1 MPQVNFG
8 EWLPDQP
15 ETINQGV
22 TVAKNCVPAA
32 NGYRSIKELA
42 PLSGAATDK
51 LRGIVAG
58 KDNDGNTS
66 LFAGDASNLY
76 KFNATTS
83 ALDDVTQAATTHSLQ
98 DGERWRFV
106 QFGETMIAAGGT
118 GEALQKFT
126 LGSDTTFSDLGGS
139 PPKADYIAVV
149 RDQVWLAS
157 IDEGSGKI
165 PFRTRWSGIN
175 DETSWTVGTNQS
187 DFQDIFGGD
196 SGAITGLTGGEFAT
210 ILMERGIA
218 VAQYVGSPLIYQID
232 LVETSRGCAV
242 PQSVVSMGANTYF
255 LSDDGFY
262 RFDGRSAQPVGAE
275 KVNRWFWDK
284 ADSQYLENMSAAI
297 DPRRQLVAWA
307 FTSVDSVGGLADYIL
322 FYNYALNRWSYAV
335 YSDIEILAALYTGG
349 YTLDDLD
356 NISATLDGLNIQ
368 FDDPAL
374 QGGEF
379 FFGGGKDKKIQTFTG
394 SIVNGVIET
403 PEAVLA
409 QGRHSIINR
418 TVPYFENGSVNVQ
431 ISTRNLQNA
440 AQSFSTA
447 SNLNT
452 NGFCEHRAQ
461 GRFHKV
467 RMNLT
472 GNWTFA
478 QGVDIEH
485 KPLGTR

>member
-1 MPQVNFG
+1 MIQFG

-15 ETINQGV
+15 ETINKGV
-22 TVAKNCVPAA
+22 TVAKNCIPAA
-32 NGYRSIKELA
+32 AGYRSIKELSA
-42 PLSGAATDK
+42 LSGAATDK

-83 ALDDVTQAATTHSLQ
+83 ALDDVTQAATTHTLQ

-118 GEALQKFT
+118 GEALQKFA
-126 LGSDTTFSDLGGS
+126 LGSDTNFGDLGGS

-175 DETSWTVGTNQS
+175 DETSWTVGTDQA

-196 SGAITGLTGGEFAT
+196 SGAITGLVGGEFAT

-232 LVETSRGCAV
+232 LVETARGCAV
-242 PQSVVSMGANTYF
+242 PNSVISMGRNTFF

-262 RFDGRSAQPVGAE
+262 MFDGRKATPIGAE
-275 KVNRWFWDK
+275 KVNRWFWDN
-284 ADSQYLENMSAAI
+284 ADSQYLENMSAAV
-297 DPRRQLVAWA
+297 DPRRQIVAWA
-307 FTSVDSVGGLADYIL
+307 FTSINATNGLADFVLY
-322 FYNYALNRWSYAV
+322 YNYALNRWSYAI
-335 YSDIEILAALYTGG
+335 YSDIEVLAALYTGG

-356 NISATLDGLNIQ
+356 NISATLDSLSIQ

-379 FFGGGKDKKIQTFTG
+379 FFGAGKDKKIQTFTG
-394 SIVNGVIET
+394 AILNGLIET
-403 PEAVLA
+403 PEA
-409 QGRHSIINR
+409 SINKGKHTIITR
-418 TVPYFENGSVNVQ
+418 TVPFFEGGDVNVQ
-431 ISTRNLQNA
+431 IGTRNLQNA
-440 AQSFSTA
+440 AQTFSTA
-447 SNLNT
+447 QNLNT
-452 NGFCEHRAQ
+452 DGFCPHRAQ

-467 RMNLT
+467 RVNLT
-472 GNWTFA
+472 GNWQFA
-478 QGVDIEH
+478 QGVDLEARAIGH
-485 KPLGTR
+485 R

>member
-1 MPQVNFG
+1 MIQFG

-15 ETINQGV
+15 ETINKGV
-22 TVAKNCVPAA
+22 TVAKNCIPAA

-42 PLSGAATDK
+42 SLSGAATAK

-58 KDNDGNTS
+58 KDNNGNTT
-66 LFAGDASNLY
+66 LFAGDSTKLY
-76 KFNATTS
+76 KFNAATS
-83 ALDDVTQAATTHSLQ
+83 ALDNVTQAATTHSLQ

-118 GEALQKFT
+118 GEALQKFQ
-126 LGSDTTFSDLGGS
+126 LGTDTAFADLAGS

-175 DETSWTVGTNQS
+175 DETSWTVGTDQA

-218 VAQYVGSPLIYQID
+218 VAQYVGTPLIYQID
-232 LVETSRGCAV
+232 LVETSRGCSV

-262 RFDGRSAQPVGAE
+262 MFDGRQARPIGAE
-275 KVNRWFWDK
+275 KINRWFWDH
-284 ADSQYLENMSAAI
+284 ADTQYLNNMSAAI
-297 DPRRQLVAWA
+297 DPRRQIVAWA
-307 FTSVDSVGGLADYIL
+307 FTSVDTVGGLADYVL
-322 FYNYALNRWSYAV
+322 FYNYALNRWSYAIF
-335 YSDIEILAALYTGG
+335 SDIEILAALYTGG
-349 YTLDDLD
+349 YSLEDLD

-368 FDDPAL
+368 LDDPAL

-379 FFGGGKDKKIQTFTG
+379 FFGAGKDKKIQTFTG
-394 SIVNGVIET
+394 SIVSAVIET
-403 PEAVLA
+403 PEAVLNK
-409 QGRHSIINR
+409 GRHSIITR
-418 TVPYFENGSVNVQ
+418 TIPFFENGDVNVQ
-431 ISTRNLQNA
+431 ISTRNLQNT
-440 AQSFSTA
+440 AQTFSAA
-447 SNLNT
+447 SNLT
-452 NGFCEHRAQ
+452 ADGFTEHRAQ

-467 RMNLT
+467 RMNMT
-472 GNWTFA
+472 GNWKFA
-478 QGVDIEH
+478 QGVDIEQ

>member
-1 MPQVNFG
+1 MIQFG

-15 ETINQGV
+15 ETINKGV
-22 TVAKNCVPAA
+22 TVAKNCIPAA

-66 LFAGDASNLY
+66 LFAGDATNLY
-76 KFNATTS
+76 KFNAATS
-83 ALDDVTQAATTHSLQ
+83 ALDDVTQAAVTHSLT

-126 LGSDTTFSDLGGS
+126 LGTDTSFADLGGT

-165 PFRTRWSGIN
+165 PFRTRWSGVN
-175 DETSWTVGTNQS
+175 DETSWTVGTDQA

-196 SGAITGLTGGEFAT
+196 SGAITGLAGGEFAT

-218 VAQYVGSPLIYQID
+218 VAQYVGTPLIYQID

-242 PQSVVSMGANTYF
+242 PQSVVSMGPNTYF

-262 RFDGRSAQPVGAE
+262 MFDGRRAQPIGAE
-275 KVNRWFWDK
+275 KINRWFWDH
-284 ADSQYLENMSAAI
+284 ADTQYLQNMSAAI
-297 DPRRQLVAWA
+297 DPRRQIVAWA
-307 FTSVDSVGGLADYIL
+307 FTSVDSVGGLADYVL

-335 YSDIEILAALYTGG
+335 FSDIEILAALYTGG

-356 NISATLDGLNIQ
+356 NISATLDALNIQ
-368 FDDPAL
+368 LDDPAL

-394 SIVNGVIET
+394 SILSAIIET
-403 PEAVLA
+403 PEAVLNK
-409 QGRHSIINR
+409 GRHSIITR
-418 TVPYFENGSVNVQ
+418 TVPFFENGDVNVQ

-472 GNWTFA
+472 GNWKFA
-478 QGVDIEH
+478 QGVDIEQR
-485 KPLGTR
+485 PLGTR